1 MACHDGAVN
10 WVPELLDGR
19 LSLLRRLGAGAF
31 GTVYEAVDAKF
42 GGRVAVKV
50 LHPKLAAA
58 RGVGATFHYQPLHL
72 SEVGVRAGGK
82 PGDCPVT
89 ERAADTLVRLPLYA
103 DLTTADVDRVI
114 AAVTAF
120 TP

>member
-1 MACHDGAVN
+1 
-10 WVPELLDGR
+10 
-19 LSLLRRLGAGAF
+19 
-31 GTVYEAVDAKF
+31 
-42 GGRVAVKV
+42 
-50 LHPKLAAA
+50 
-58 RGVGATFHYQPLHL
+58 
-72 SEVGVRAGGK
+72 VRAGGK

-103 DLTTADVDRVI
+103 DLTAADVDRVI